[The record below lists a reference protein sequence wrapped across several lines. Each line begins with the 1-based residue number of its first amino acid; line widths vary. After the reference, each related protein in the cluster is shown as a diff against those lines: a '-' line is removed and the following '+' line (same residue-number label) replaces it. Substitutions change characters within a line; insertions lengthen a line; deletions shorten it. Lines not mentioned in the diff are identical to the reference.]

1 METLGPINETGIT
14 FVADIGRL
22 LTQATDEAR
31 ETSFIFQR
39 LSVTIQIFNA
49 VAFAGTFFA
58 PLPEFEQRLFDRRL
72 HHSRYRP
79 SFVDR
84 GNQSES
90 PRCHDSLSPIANL
103 TNSACAS
110 RSPNPPAVQVLRDA
124 TRDSV
129 HDREIGHTCGSLR
142 GSVADARLSE
152 SGEEEDS
159 HPPEDIEPRLRR
171 NLHVLYPSEPNP
183 TDEPRRLRHGLPPDC
198 PKRPDRAARADRAA
212 RTPTCNN
219 NFFASGGVC
228 WSRVG
233 PGGEPQSAKV
243 RRFAYHACFRAG
255 GYRDS
260 RPTSPLGVQ
269 FHPPHYH

>member
-22 LTQATDEAR
+22 LAQATDEAR

-39 LSVTIQIFNA
+39 LSVTIQRFNA
-49 VAFAGTFFA
+49 VAFAGTFSA

-72 HHSRYRP
+72 HHSRYTCRP
-79 SFVDR
+79 SFVDL

-90 PRCHDSLSPIANL
+90 SRCHDSLSPIANL
-103 TNSACAS
+103 TNSACSS
-110 RSPNPPAVQVLRDA
+110 RPPNAPAFQVLLDA

-142 GSVADARLSE
+142 ESVADVRHSE

-171 NLHVLYPSEPNP
+171 NLHVLHPTGPNP
-183 TDEPRRLRHGLPPDC
+183 ADEPRRLRHGLRPDC
-198 PKRPDRAARADRAA
+198 SKRPDRAARAD
-212 RTPTCNN
+212 P
-219 NFFASGGVC
+219 S
-228 WSRVG
+228 
-233 PGGEPQSAKV
+233 
-243 RRFAYHACFRAG
+243 
-255 GYRDS
+255 
-260 RPTSPLGVQ
+260 
-269 FHPPHYH
+269 